1 MPASQSRNA
10 NPLEILDLRGNDEL
24 GELAQLYHSKVNIW
38 IFIGVYL
45 E

>member
-1 MPASQSRNA
+1 MPVSRSRSE

-24 GELAQLYHSKVNIW
+24 GELAQLYHSKVNTR
-38 IFIGVYL
+38 FFTGVHL